1 MFKLNRMTD
10 YAVVMMAEMAR
21 GEGVVRTAAEIADAT
36 GVQAPTVAKLL
47 KTLAH
52 AELMESQRGA
62 GGGYSLGR
70 DPARISVAEIIAA
83 VEGPIALTACVQGSP
98 DHCGVETICAM
109 RGNWD
114 KVNQAVRAA
123 LESVTLA
130 DMMVSPFAFAES
142 PSIGQPAGR
151 AGVVA

>member
-1 MFKLNRMTD
+1 
-10 YAVVMMAEMAR
+10 MAR
-21 GEGVVRTAAEIADAT
+21 AGGVVRTAAEIADAT
-36 GVQAPTVAKLL
+36 GVPAPTVAKLL

-52 AELMESQRGA
+52 AQLMESQRGA
-62 GGGYSLGR
+62 GGGYCLGR
-70 DPARISVAEIIAA
+70 DPERISVAEIIAA

-130 DMMVSPFAFAES
+130 DMMVSPFAFDES
-142 PSIGQPAGR
+142 PSVGQPAGR
-151 AGVVA
+151 PAGRVGVVA